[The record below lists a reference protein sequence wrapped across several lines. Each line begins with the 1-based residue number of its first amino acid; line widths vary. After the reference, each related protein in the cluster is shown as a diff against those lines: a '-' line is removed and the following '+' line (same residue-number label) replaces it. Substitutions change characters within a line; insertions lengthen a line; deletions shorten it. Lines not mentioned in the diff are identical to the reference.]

1 MKGMPAYSLLTI
13 SAFLFLQGRAVAG
26 ISFLPCPWAARDVSP
41 ACRKCPRKEEGG
53 AGKTDGHRPTAGL
66 DGASFDSTDSKAA
79 ACSNVRTG
87 LITGWGQG
95 QGIDGG
101 EGAQVCGLGPGSDFG
116 RRR

>member
-1 MKGMPAYSLLTI
+1 MPAYSLPL
-13 SAFLFLQGRAVAG
+13 FLF
-26 ISFLPCPWAARDVSP
+26 SFLDGRHVLSSGCCDVVLQP
-41 ACRKCPRKEEGG
+41 DVPTKRKGG
-53 AGKTDGHRPTAGL
+53 AGKTDVHRPTAGP

-79 ACSNVRTG
+79 ARSNVRTG
-87 LITGWGQG
+87 LITGWG